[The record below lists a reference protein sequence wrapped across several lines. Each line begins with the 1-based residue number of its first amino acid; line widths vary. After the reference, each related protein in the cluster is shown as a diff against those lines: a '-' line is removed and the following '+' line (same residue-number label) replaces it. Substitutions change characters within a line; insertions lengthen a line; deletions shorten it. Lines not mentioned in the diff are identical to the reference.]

1 MPFWL
6 LDGKVVVDS
15 GGFPIDCP
23 TCPCDG
29 GDCAP
34 CCMCIRFLVTLDNGS
49 DPAEEVELIIEG
61 ANTQDDCCCEYAS
74 GVVAIPVGG
83 GTIALSGIMV
93 RNYFYWKVDVI
104 GSTDYGTFSSAWKS
118 TGTTYDDCCPDVTA
132 SCVNTGA
139 EFVICNDSDDPITV
153 TLEAEACPVDC
164 QINCDGCSDTYTL
177 TATLDGW
184 CSFIDISG
192 ETMTRLL
199 APLDCEWESAGINPW
214 HLYCR
219 DGRWYIDNIPSLVVE
234 CDIGTGS
241 CPPTGSG
248 SCLFPVGADCA
259 GQTLSWTLS
268 SP

>member
-1 MPFWL
+1 MDLWTQDGNL
-6 LDGKVVVDS
+6 LIEA
-15 GGFPIDCP
+15 GGDLIECAD
-23 TCPCDG
+23 CPCDEG
-29 GDCAP
+29 GVDCTP
-34 CCMCIRFLVTLDNGS
+34 CCTCIQFSVTLDNGV
-49 DPAEEVELIIEG
+49 DPAELVQMSVEG
-61 ANTQDDCCCEYAS
+61 ANSEDDCCCEYES
-74 GVVAIPVGG
+74 GAVALPGG
-83 GTIALSGIMV
+83 GTIALHGIMV
-93 RNYFYWKVDVI
+93 RSCFYWYVEVA
-104 GSTDYGTFSSAWKS
+104 GSPTLGTFETAWKV
-118 TGTTYDDCCPDVTA
+118 GAVNYDDCCPDVAFTCINDT
-132 SCVNTGA
+132 SST
-139 EFVICNDSDDPITV
+139 CNDLLDEVSVAVDSYP
-153 TLEAEACPVDC
+153 CPVDC

-192 ETMTRLL
+192 DTLTRLL
-199 APLDCEWESAGINPW
+199 APLDCEWESTGLNPW
-214 HLYCR
+214 RLYCR